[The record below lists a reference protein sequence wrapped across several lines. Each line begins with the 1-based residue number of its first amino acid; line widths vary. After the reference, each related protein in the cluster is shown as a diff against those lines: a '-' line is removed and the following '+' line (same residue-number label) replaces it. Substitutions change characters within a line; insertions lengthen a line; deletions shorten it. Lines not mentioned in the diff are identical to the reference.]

1 VVNVV
6 ERPDGVKIAGFFITA
21 IVAVSLVSRLWRT
34 LELRVDRIELD
45 ESARRFVD
53 EIDDGELH
61 IIANHPD
68 NRDAAEYV
76 DKERE
81 IREDFDIPPAQPVL
95 FLEIYVRAASDF
107 SDVLR
112 VEGVGVGDH
121 RVLRAYATAI
131 PNAIA
136 ALLLYFRDET
146 GRRPH
151 ATSSRTEGNP
161 LLYLIR
167 YVLSGRGDIAPVTR
181 EVLRQAEPDPSKRP
195 AIHAGI

>member
-1 VVNVV
+1 MVNVV

-45 ESARRFVD
+45 EAARRFVD

-68 NRDAAEYV
+68 NRNAAEYV

-121 RVLRAYATAI
+121 RVLRAHATAI

-151 ATSSRTEGNP
+151 AYSTWTEGNP

-167 YVLSGRGDIAPVTR
+167 YVRSGRGDIAPVTR

>member
-21 IVAVSLVSRLWRT
+21 IVAISLVSRLWRT
-34 LELRVDRIELD
+34 LELRIDRIELD
-45 ESARRFVD
+45 EAASCFVD

-61 IIANHPD
+61 IIANHRD
-68 NRDAAEYV
+68 NRDAAEHV

-95 FLEIYVRAASDF
+95 FLEIYVRTGSDF

-121 RVLRAYATAI
+121 RMLRAHATAI

-136 ALLLYFRDET
+136 ALLL
-146 GRRPH
+146 
-151 ATSSRTEGNP
+151 
-161 LLYLIR
+161 
-167 YVLSGRGDIAPVTR
+167 
-181 EVLRQAEPDPSKRP
+181 
-195 AIHAGI
+195 